1 MSLLQPEVFLDTDVI
16 LDLGLDR
23 EPFGVVALHLFAR
36 IEAGTVSAATST
48 LVLVNAYYVLRK
60 AAGHSKALAFLADLT
75 SKVRPLGTDAG
86 AWRLAVASGW
96 GDLEDAVQHS
106 IAVAAGVD
114 AVITR
119 NTDDWKGSA
128 VPVYQP
134 DEWLALVPQAESQ
147 SE

>member
-1 MSLLQPEVFLDTDVI
+1 MRPAVPEVFLDTDVI

-36 IEAGTVSAATST
+36 IEAGTIAAATST
-48 LVLVNAYYVLRK
+48 LVLVNVYYVLRK
-60 AAGHSKALAFLADLT
+60 AAGHTKALAFLTDLT
-75 SKVRPLGTDAG
+75 SKVRVLGTDAG

-106 IAVAAGVD
+106 IAVAAGVE

-128 VPVYQP
+128 VPVYQA
-134 DEWLALVPQAESQ
+134 DEWLALLTSGSP
-147 SE
+147 